1 MYKKKN
7 TCRYYNG
14 EKYINGSMLSK
25 IEGFLPGKTWIR
37 ISGENNLTP
46 QNESNLTCVQ
56 FVLRL

>member
-1 MYKKKN
+1 MYKKI
-7 TCRYYNG
+7 TFRYYNG

-46 QNESNLTCVQ
+46 QNASNLTRVQ
-56 FVLRL
+56 FISKL